1 MFNKVFVGGLFF
13 AGALSGCAMFM
24 GPQSKLPTVE
34 EHSDGTRTVAVE
46 NLGLQVRGPKDIDRY
61 GAEEGYVRVFWG
73 ASRVY
78 VVIDT
83 KDSSPDA
90 ESKIKELETASTGF
104 SLGES
109 ESFENGWDLY
119 YSFLNN
125 KVQKRI
131 GYYSQVTVDGKSYRC
146 FLEDGVNNID
156 AMKTAKTLCRS
167 AAKMAPPS
175 AKPNAGG

>member
-1 MFNKVFVGGLFF
+1 MVLLL
-13 AGALSGCAMFM
+13 AGALSGCAMLF
-24 GPQSKLPTVE
+24 GPPKSKLPTIE
-34 EHSDGTRTVAVE
+34 EHSDGTRTVALE

-73 ASRVY
+73 ASRMY

-83 KDSSPDA
+83 KDPSPDT
-90 ESKIKELETASTGF
+90 ETKLTELRTASTGF

-119 YSFLNN
+119 YSFLNG

-131 GYYSQVTVDGKSYRC
+131 GYYSQVTVDGTSYRC
-146 FLEDGVNNID
+146 FIEDGVNNID
-156 AMKTAKTLCRS
+156 AMRMAQKLCRS
-167 AAKMAPPS
+167 ATKLTPPS
-175 AKPNAGG
+175 AKPNADG